1 MCATLCII
9 LMWGRYCIMLRNDD
23 TIVSQI
29 NFYSFGGKEVLKYCL
44 SLQGANMK
52 Q

>member
-1 MCATLCII
+1 MQHFAQHHN
-9 LMWGRYCIMLRNDD
+9 GIMLRNDD